1 MQSKYNIIMT
11 KFTKSGN
18 HDSSFTKAAILVLHV
33 KMLLM
38 SSNTSSTASEYTNTV
53 DNSATEEEDEDP
65 NGVEEGG
72 FCSFTTSLP
81 VIYSWIWLDKNP
93 ALTSF
98 ISQKVP
104 MKVQLDTI
112 RAVRNME
119 QQLCSTANSN
129 KKHKKQTEAE
139 AVTSLVETIIE
150 SWR

>member
-1 MQSKYNIIMT
+1 MT

-18 HDSSFTKAAILVLHV
+18 HYRSITKATMLVLHV
-33 KMLLM
+33 EMLSML
-38 SSNTSSTASEYTNTV
+38 SSTSSTASEYTISAV
-53 DNSATEEEDEDP
+53 DTSATEEEDEDP